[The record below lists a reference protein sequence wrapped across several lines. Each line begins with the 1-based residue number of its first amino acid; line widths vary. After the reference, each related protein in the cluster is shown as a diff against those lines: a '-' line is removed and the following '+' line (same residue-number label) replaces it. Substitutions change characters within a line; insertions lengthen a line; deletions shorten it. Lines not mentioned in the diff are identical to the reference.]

1 MLSRDDRSRDRHNKY
16 RPGSKEHSPHALR
29 PRPERMPTPHP
40 AWHRAHALG
49 PPQSWRPRR
58 ARDRGATIT
67 LSSSITS
74 RISLSLTGPD
84 CSRCRLALER
94 PSAGGST
101 WQMALGHSALR
112 PEACPMVRPTICHA
126 GTPPAGPHCPL
137 SRTSFHS
144 FPTHNP
150 NLRLLR
156 SLSDQI
162 LRPCGRLEVWLDPLL
177 TFSVSLTRS
186 AHQFAANRT
195 LRVRYA
201 Q

>member
-1 MLSRDDRSRDRHNKY
+1 MLCRGGRSRDRHNKWPQAPNFFPHGAR
-16 RPGSKEHSPHALR
+16 RPPL
-29 PRPERMPTPHP
+29 ERMPTPHP

-84 CSRCRLALER
+84 CSRCRLALGR

-137 SRTSFHS
+137 SRTS
-144 FPTHNP
+144 T
-150 NLRLLR
+150 R
-156 SLSDQI
+156 SLPTTLIYAYLRASRT
-162 LRPCGRLEVWLDPLL
+162 RPCGHVEGWRCGWIHYLP
-177 TFSVSLTRS
+177 S
-186 AHQFAANRT
+186 Q
-195 LRVRYA
+195 
-201 Q
+201 

>member
-67 LSSSITS
+67 LSSPITS

-84 CSRCRLALER
+84 CSRCRLALGR

-137 SRTSFHS
+137 SRTS
-144 FPTHNP
+144 T
-150 NLRLLR
+150 R
-156 SLSDQI
+156 SLPTTLLYAY
-162 LRPCGRLEVWLDPLL
+162 LRASR
-177 TFSVSLTRS
+177 TRS
-186 AHQFAANRT
+186 CGHVEGWRCGWIHYLPSQ
-195 LRVRYA
+195 
-201 Q
+201 